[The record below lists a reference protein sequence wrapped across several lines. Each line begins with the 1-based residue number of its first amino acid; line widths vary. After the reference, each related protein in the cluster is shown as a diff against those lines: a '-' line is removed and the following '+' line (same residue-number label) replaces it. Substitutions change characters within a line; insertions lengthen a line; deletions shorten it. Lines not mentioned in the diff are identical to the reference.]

1 MTSPPLTHHPAP
13 HPCTD
18 PCTNPCTAQLAHQP
32 NPQSL
37 SNGTK
42 WTGYT
47 VYCCCINKLSF
58 FQDKSL
64 MTLNRSSREP
74 GGQASNWRP
83 PGNQNHTGNR
93 FQNFSATEVNTSERL
108 VLPSSDQQRDQN
120 QNSQK
125 LKRTTK
131 TSPMQRHRR
140 VVLRRR
146 LFDVMSLTTLIVLSV
161 ALLTTAQPIEGNFFS
176 TFS

>member
-1 MTSPPLTHHPAP
+1 
-13 HPCTD
+13 
-18 PCTNPCTAQLAHQP
+18 
-32 NPQSL
+32 
-37 SNGTK
+37 
-42 WTGYT
+42 
-47 VYCCCINKLSF
+47 
-58 FQDKSL
+58 

-83 PGNQNHTGNR
+83 PGNQNQTGNR

-108 VLPSSDQQRDQN
+108 VLPSSDQQRDPN

-125 LKRTTK
+125 LKTK

-140 VVLRRR
+140 VVIRRR